1 MDKVLTD
8 FANMA
13 AAIVESLILSV
24 PESDSPLYWLMLGS
38 LLVLLALLLIWL
50 LVRMRR
56 ARLAKE
62 QAAMPAPEMTFSDVS
77 AEAAQLADKAPEA
90 EQVATPEP
98 EIPVAPQAVP
108 SAAPKAAPRAAEE
121 TAEKREEEAGA
132 APAAAI
138 SEKAA
143 PSPATGE
150 GSGFR
155 FFKRKEKAA
164 AAKPSG
170 EHPEDDVFL
179 LGLEQ
184 EMLATRQLYLD
195 GLISKEVYVT
205 ETRALYDKAQSR
217 MT

>member
-8 FANMA
+8 FANMSA
-13 AAIVESLILSV
+13 MIVEGLIKSV
-24 PESDSPLYWLMLGS
+24 PEPDSPLYWLMLGC
-38 LLVLLALLLIWL
+38 LLMLLALLLMWL
-50 LVRMRR
+50 LVLMRR

-62 QAAMPAPEMTFSDVS
+62 GAATPAPEMTFSEVS
-77 AEAAQLADKAPEA
+77 AEATAAAPEA
-90 EQVATPEP
+90 EDEAPAEREPEKPVVPQVAAE
-98 EIPVAPQAVP
+98 
-108 SAAPKAAPRAAEE
+108 AAPGSADDAVAGGS
-121 TAEKREEEAGA
+121 EATV
-132 APAAAI
+132 PA
-138 SEKAA
+138 
-143 PSPATGE
+143 PATGE

-155 FFKRKEKAA
+155 FFKRKVRGVAS
-164 AAKPSG
+164 KPSG
-170 EHPEDDVFL
+170 DDPEDDVFL